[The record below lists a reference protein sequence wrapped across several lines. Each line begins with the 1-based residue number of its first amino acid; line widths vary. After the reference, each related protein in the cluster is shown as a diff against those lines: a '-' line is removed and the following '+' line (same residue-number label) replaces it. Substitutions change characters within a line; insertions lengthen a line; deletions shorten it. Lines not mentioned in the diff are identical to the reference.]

1 MPSRKKAQGRQNR
14 ARKEAIRTA
23 ELRTLWEPMA
33 LCSRSNHV
41 AVPCEHML
49 TAPPKIPQEGP
60 AVSFMNR
67 MAGEGFFN
75 RATSFPHEQMM
86 STCFS
91 LSHRF
96 PGVREKDNEHRALVI
111 ALLLRFLRNV
121 FVRDSAIEGELWFH
135 QRPQI
140 EAVLC
145 IMIYLLELHGTFSDN
160 ELVVRR
166 AAKTSIELM
175 YGNRRDVAKFVAKR
189 LPCTCLKELHR
200 AARTKVVKVGKKV
213 FQSCAILSRR
223 QPAQRKAQ
231 CFSRENDF
239 IETTAH
245 ELFAG
250 RTHKYRP
257 LPPAFRGA
265 ATRAACRQRSVRP
278 EAEQHCLPDVVVH
291 GRAVV
296 PARGAQE
303 GVQLRD
309 RQAAPSYPVPPAAA
323 RPQHLPQARL
333 GPRHRPLVVGRR
345 RAVVV
350 SAVAVVVPPPLPGG
364 GALPPPG
371 GLSPLPSVLVPTP
384 DPALPLDQATARGP
398 RE

>member
-200 AARTKVVKVGKKV
+200 AARTKVVKVGKCYGCHKQ
-213 FQSCAILSRR
+213 FPRS
-223 QPAQRKAQ
+223 
-231 CFSRENDF
+231 
-239 IETTAH
+239 
-245 ELFAG
+245 ELFVCTGCMMVEYCSRGCQRAHWSQ
-250 RTHKYRP
+250 HKECCGNPELMSRD
-257 LPPAFRGA
+257 LPKDYISKGDC
-265 ATRAACRQRSVRP
+265 TVVACN
-278 EAEQHCLPDVVVH
+278 
-291 GRAVV
+291 
-296 PARGAQE
+296 
-303 GVQLRD
+303 
-309 RQAAPSYPVPPAAA
+309 
-323 RPQHLPQARL
+323 
-333 GPRHRPLVVGRR
+333 
-345 RAVVV
+345 
-350 SAVAVVVPPPLPGG
+350 
-364 GALPPPG
+364 
-371 GLSPLPSVLVPTP
+371 
-384 DPALPLDQATARGP
+384 
-398 RE
+398 